1 MPFEVDEER
10 TEQHFAKMWYG
21 LLIDSP
27 GFLGLVEGVSDPFTY
42 TTGEGCGYDLGGE
55 RATYT
60 NKTESSILLAASGD
74 LYFIDEGSS
83 IGALDKALLMGGTKI
98 TNSSEEVSKT
108 NPYTEVA
115 SFQNIY
121 PALIPESMVDRVKN
135 CNRPRG
141 AINITLEDAEIVIE
155 QFKMTLLDAW
165 SAGWDNETEGDVQF
179 TGFFDSI
186 GTPGTFNFVLR
197 DISNDSGSLTLISVA
212 IIAAL
217 SMLFLA
223 NTNAVQSRIGITLV
237 GVILV
242 LISFVGALGEY
253 THCMR

>member
-1 MPFEVDEER
+1 M
-10 TEQHFAKMWYG
+10 QHFAKLWYG

-27 GFLGLVEGVSDPFTY
+27 GFLGLVEGVSDPYTY
-42 TTGEGCGYDLGGE
+42 TSGEGCGYDLGGE
-55 RATYT
+55 RATYKDK
-60 NKTESSILLAASGD
+60 NESSILLAASGE

-83 IGALDKALLMGGTKI
+83 VGALDKALLMGGTRTTKPAM
-98 TNSSEEVSKT
+98 EVSKA
-108 NPYTEVA
+108 NPYTKVA

-121 PALIPESMVDRVKN
+121 PVLIPEGMVNRVKN

-141 AINITLEDAEIVIE
+141 AVNITLEDAQIVIE
-155 QFKMTLLDAW
+155 EFKQTLLDAW
-165 SAGWDNETEGDVQF
+165 SAGWDDEDEGEVQF
-179 TGFFDSI
+179 TGFFDSV

-253 THCMR
+253 THCMRCKM